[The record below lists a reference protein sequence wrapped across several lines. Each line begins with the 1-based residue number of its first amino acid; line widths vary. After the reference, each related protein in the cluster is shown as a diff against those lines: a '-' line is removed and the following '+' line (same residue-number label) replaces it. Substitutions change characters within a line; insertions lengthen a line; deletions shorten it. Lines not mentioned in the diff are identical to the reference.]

1 MVPAPS
7 AKDVHATMKSALAAR
22 LEGIHE
28 LPHFVLLANRDKRGQ
43 WGKVNVY
50 YAYCHKCCRW
60 FAFDAARMHSDC
72 SGWNWDSEL
81 NTAAWQWWPEI
92 EKMSDRVQRGQHPY
106 YEGVHDRRTC
116 DAAVG
121 SVFPALVAGQRQL
134 VRAPLATGLS
144 SQLEVMVDIPSL
156 DSADSN
162 PGPLKVLMYF
172 HGHGGEDCEQAP
184 ASFPGCVVV
193 AVQCPTHVTEGLRCF
208 WFTEGPGGAWDRHEH
223 TKLRRCDALLGA
235 VADLLDS
242 VLSGL
247 AMLKHSPGIKQEV
260 MLVGVSM
267 GGAAVLAFAR
277 AFPSRICA
285 AAVIAGCY
293 DDAQI
298 GELSRATAEIPFLLV
313 HSRGDQ
319 ACPFRTIEKLYLE
332 RTKDIACSCKQNA
345 ETEAQFSDG
354 KQHTPTT
361 EELLAA
367 IEWVLRHA

>member
-106 YEGVHDRRTC
+106 YEG
-116 DAAVG
+116 
-121 SVFPALVAGQRQL
+121 
-134 VRAPLATGLS
+134 
-144 SQLEVMVDIPSL
+144 
-156 DSADSN
+156 
-162 PGPLKVLMYF
+162 
-172 HGHGGEDCEQAP
+172 
-184 ASFPGCVVV
+184 VVV